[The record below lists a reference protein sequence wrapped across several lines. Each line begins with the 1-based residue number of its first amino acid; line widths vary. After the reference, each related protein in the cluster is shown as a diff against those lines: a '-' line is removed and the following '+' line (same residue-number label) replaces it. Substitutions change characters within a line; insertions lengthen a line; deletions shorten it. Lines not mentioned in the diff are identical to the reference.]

1 MQKIVDFMNF
11 LRSLTTP
18 AERIDFRIEDVI
30 GKLQKNHLIVHVA
43 QLPAYRFVDLN
54 NAIESFV
61 EKSGDVA
68 KIETQ
73 QSESLNE
80 LIYNQ
85 KPEWSD
91 RTVRKSTKIAWQDG
105 RDSEIYLPMDC
116 FWLCPSNEPENR
128 YVIRLE
134 FNELAQ
140 QSRLQIACGTTG
152 AGEEALTRILTLS
165 REHSIY
171 RNQNLQLTYE
181 AGKTDEY
188 GDIEK
193 PDLFQVVYSAIEPV
207 TDEDIVLSEEHLNT
221 LRRNVIELHTRREI
235 LSANGVPTRRGV
247 LLHGPPGTG
256 KTYAC
261 RYLCSKLPGVTRI
274 VVTGSALVNVGAIFS
289 FARLLQPSLLI
300 LEDVDLIFAT
310 REINLYSTGLG
321 DLLDQMDG
329 MRSHEDISV
338 VLTTNSIDRLEVA
351 IKDRPG
357 RISQCIFMGP
367 PKADL
372 RRRYVEHHLRNYNAG
387 QLDIDTL
394 VKDTAGATQAF
405 LKELVHRA
413 VQIACER
420 LDNASQ
426 RVELRNSD
434 FAEALQEMNS
444 FLEGSGGTIIGFVSQ
459 QKK

>member
-1 MQKIVDFMNF
+1 MSF

-18 AERIDFRIEDVI
+18 AARIDYKIEDAI
-30 GKLQKNHLIVHVA
+30 GKSQKTHLIVHVA
-43 QLPAYRFVDLN
+43 QLPAYRFVDLT
-54 NAIESFV
+54 NAIECFL
-61 EKSGDVA
+61 EEREEIA

-73 QSESLNE
+73 QSESLND

-85 KPEWSD
+85 KPDWSD
-91 RTVRKSTKIAWQDG
+91 RTVRKSTKMAWQDG
-105 RDSEIYLPMDC
+105 SDSEIYLPIDC
-116 FWLCPSNEPENR
+116 FWLCPSGEPEER

-134 FNELAQ
+134 FNEMGQ
-140 QSRLQIACGTTG
+140 QSNLQIACGTSG
-152 AGEEALTRILTLS
+152 AGEEALNQILTLS
-165 REHSIY
+165 RENSIY

-193 PDLFQVVYSAIEPV
+193 AERFQVVYSAIEPV
-207 TDEDIVLSEEHLNT
+207 SDEDIVLSEEHLNT

-261 RYLCSKLPGVTRI
+261 RYLCSQLPEVTRI

-289 FARLLQPSLLI
+289 FARLLQPALLI
-300 LEDVDLIFAT
+300 LEDVDLIFAA

-329 MRSHEDISV
+329 MRSHEEISV
-338 VLTTNSIDRLEVA
+338 VLTTNSIDRLEAA

-372 RRRYVEHHLRNYNAG
+372 RRRYIEHHLQNYKAD

-420 LDNASQ
+420 LDNSSQ
-426 RVELRNSD
+426 RAELGSAD
-434 FAEALQEMNS
+434 FSEALREMNN
-444 FLEGSGGTIIGFVSQ
+444 FLEGSGGTIIGFVP
-459 QKK
+459 KANK